1 MEKEELINLKTND
14 IQKATLEAQKKSMK
28 LLEEQ
33 GKFNRWKRK
42 LNSDSP
48 LWKCIGFAQIEG
60 VNGRNH
66 NQFIYDEK

>member
-1 MEKEELINLKTND
+1 MEQEELINLKTDD
-14 IQKATLEAQKKSMK
+14 IQKATLTARKKSMK

-42 LNSDSP
+42 LASDSP
-48 LWKCIGFAQIEG
+48 LWKSIGCAEIEG

-66 NQFIYDEK
+66 DQFI